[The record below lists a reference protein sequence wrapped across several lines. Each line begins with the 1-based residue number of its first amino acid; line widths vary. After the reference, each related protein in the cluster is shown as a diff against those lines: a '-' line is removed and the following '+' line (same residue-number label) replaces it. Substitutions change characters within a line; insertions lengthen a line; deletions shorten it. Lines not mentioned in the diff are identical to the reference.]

1 MAHKTVSDE
10 AFLDKALDMFRSRGY
25 EGVSLSKLSAASG
38 LEKASLFYRYPGGKN
53 EVVMAVVKRVI
64 DWFEAN
70 VFAALREAGTP
81 RKRVAIVASSLRTF
95 YHHGTR
101 PCITDVLSIAG
112 GSEELAATLRV
123 ALEAWLKAFTDI
135 ARESGMPLPLA
146 RSKAEE
152 AIVRIEGSL
161 VLARVLGNRAPFLK
175 VIKLLPEL
183 LTSPRQSISAPKYG
197 SAK

>member
-1 MAHKTVSDE
+1 VAHKTISDE
-10 AFLDKALDMFRSRGY
+10 VFLDKALDMFRSRGY
-25 EGVSLSKLSAASG
+25 EGVSLRQLSAASG

-53 EVVMAVVKRVI
+53 EVVMAVVQRVI
-64 DWFEAN
+64 DWFEVN
-70 VFAALREAGTP
+70 VFAPLREEGSP
-81 RKRVAIVASSLRTF
+81 QKRVAIVAAKLRIF

-112 GSEELAATLRV
+112 GSEELATTLRV
-123 ALEAWLKAFTDI
+123 ALEAWLKAFTDV
-135 ARESGMPLPLA
+135 AKESGMPLALA

-161 VLARVLGNRAPFLK
+161 VLARVLGNRAPFLN

-183 LTSPRQSISAPKYG
+183 LTSKGERLPRR
-197 SAK
+197 